1 MMNTNTYEIIAETK
15 WSVTTEYKGTNLEE
29 AIAIFHELD
38 NSPMTV
44 VFFYINNERVEF

>member
-1 MMNTNTYEIIAETK
+1 MMNTNTYEIIAETQ

-38 NSPMTV
+38 DSQKCA
-44 VFFYINNERVEF
+44 VFFYINHERVEF